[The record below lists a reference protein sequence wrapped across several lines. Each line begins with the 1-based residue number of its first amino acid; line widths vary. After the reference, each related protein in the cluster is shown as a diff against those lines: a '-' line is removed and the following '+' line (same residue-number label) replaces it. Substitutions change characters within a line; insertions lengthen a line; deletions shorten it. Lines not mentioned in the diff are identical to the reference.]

1 MFLGTFT
8 PRLDEKGRLFLPAKF
23 REELSGGLVITPG
36 QERCL
41 RVFPI
46 AEFARITERTR
57 EAPTALRETRDFH
70 RMVFADAHDEVPDR
84 QGRVTVP
91 PALREYAGLNRD
103 CAVVG
108 LNNYLEIWDE
118 PAWRDYQSGQREAYS
133 SLSEQGVPGLF

>member
-1 MFLGTFT
+1 VFLGTFT

-23 REELSGGLVITPG
+23 RDELAAGLVITPG

-41 RVFPI
+41 RVFPM
-46 AEFARITERTR
+46 AEFARVTTVAR

-70 RMVFADAHDEVPDR
+70 RMVFGEAHDEVPDR

-91 PALREYAGLNRD
+91 QPLREYAGLTRD

-108 LNNYLEIWDE
+108 LNSYLEIWDDA
-118 PAWRDYQSGQREAYS
+118 AWREYKASQSEAYS

>member
-23 REELSGGLVITPG
+23 RDELAAGLVITPG

-41 RVFPI
+41 RVFPM
-46 AEFARITERTR
+46 AEFARVTQAAR

-70 RMVFADAHDEVPDR
+70 RMAFGDAHDEVPDR
-84 QGRVTVP
+84 QGRVTIP
-91 PALREYAGLNRD
+91 PPLREYAGLTRD

-108 LNNYLEIWDE
+108 LNSYLEIWDE
-118 PAWRDYQSGQREAYS
+118 PTWVAYRNNQREAYAS
-133 SLSEQGVPGLF
+133 MSEQGVPGLF

>member
-8 PRLDEKGRLFLPAKF
+8 PRLDDKGRLFLPAKF
-23 REELSGGLVITPG
+23 RDELAAGLVITPG

-46 AEFARITERTR
+46 AEFARVTQVAR
-57 EAPTALRETRDFH
+57 EAPTSLRETRDFH
-70 RMVFADAHDEVPDR
+70 RMAFGDAHDEVPDR

-91 PALREYAGLNRD
+91 AALREYAGLTRD

-108 LNNYLEIWDE
+108 LNSYLEIWDE
-118 PAWRDYQSGQREAYS
+118 AAWREYKSSQADAYA